1 MVMRMNRIGGLLL
14 AALLVSGGSPW
25 SPALFATETEG
36 LLSVEAIGLLARS
49 HSVEWLGS
57 LEKGISLLQ
66 ADGPLPSDAF
76 DLVLQAV
83 GAGALAEDPLEAA
96 RDLHDAAREA
106 DRARRRGVASAL
118 LRAEIRLAW
127 QSSQES
133 ARGFRLRADPRGEK
147 ALQGFSTNNRRAW
160 DPDHKGRSAP
170 EAGSQGSEVGGRR

>member
-127 QSSQES
+127 QASQES